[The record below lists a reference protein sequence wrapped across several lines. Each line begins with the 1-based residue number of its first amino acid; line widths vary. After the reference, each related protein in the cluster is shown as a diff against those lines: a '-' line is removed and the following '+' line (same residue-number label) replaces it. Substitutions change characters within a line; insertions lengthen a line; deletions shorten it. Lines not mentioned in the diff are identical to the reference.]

1 MSEEFRKRLEKALK
15 EFEKELNNLVN
26 NIEDMLN
33 KGEVREAYKLW
44 RERSREIMKRFR
56 DSLEDLEEL
65 SKSIDEKNLD
75 IILEDFREMINSVI
89 DEVSKRLNELFKRV
103 RGFGTGIFISIP
115 SFGEKPSVFI
125 RSFGDV
131 VKSLDDVFKEI
142 DEAIEDGLKSIS
154 RRVTEV
160 VSTRIGRKELE
171 IIDKLVDIGIFRS
184 RSEAVAY
191 FVRRGIEASKDLIDK
206 ALEHAKRIKELQE
219 SIKKEFWG
227 SEEEDKKG

>member
-115 SFGEKPSVFI
+115 SFGEKPRVFI

>member
-1 MSEEFRKRLEKALK
+1 MSEEFRKRLEKVIKDFEEEFK
-15 EFEKELNNLVN
+15 ELVN
-26 NIEDMLN
+26 NIEDLLN

-44 RERSREIMKRFR
+44 KERSREIIMKLR

-65 SKSIDEKNLD
+65 SRNIDEENLD
-75 IILEDFREMINSVI
+75 AILNDFKETINNVVDS
-89 DEVSKRLNELFKRV
+89 VSKRLNELFKRV
-103 RGFGTGIFISIP
+103 RGLGTSIFISIP

-131 VKSLDDVFKEI
+131 IKSLDSVFREV
-142 DEAIEDGLKSIS
+142 DEAIEEGLKSIS

-160 VSTRIGRKELE
+160 VSTRIGKRELE

-206 ALEHAKRIKELQE
+206 ALEHAKKIKELQE
-219 SIKKEFWG
+219 SIKKEFRDLG
-227 SEEEDKKG
+227 EEDKKS